1 MQESAPNKK
10 GRWVVS
16 LFSEGA
22 KRSSPPNKKIK
33 KCNLDEAMIRFTS
46 YNAAAQP
53 RWVGKAGSGGDR
65 GVPGGAGCTAMS
77 IKLREL
83 IRSIRACKTAAEVWV
98 FFWGGE
104 GEQAW
109 RVGVGTSCNLAA
121 VDFLGEAPG
130 SLWVAWHQCL
140 DGMDS
145 LQWTDGGLKD
155 LSIWDN
161 LSGLNA
167 FECFF
172 ARLHDFDSFFGMQ
185 LVEWFQGYTL
195 PFVLLFGS
203 RACFPLSSCGWHMF
217 LLKLAGSWKRAIYT
231 P

>member
-98 FFWGGE
+98 FFWGGRGNKP
-104 GEQAW
+104 GEL
-109 RVGVGTSCNLAA
+109 VLELAA
-121 VDFLGEAPG
+121 T
-130 SLWVAWHQCL
+130 
-140 DGMDS
+140 
-145 LQWTDGGLKD
+145 LQ
-155 LSIWDN
+155 
-161 LSGLNA
+161 
-167 FECFF
+167 
-172 ARLHDFDSFFGMQ
+172 Q
-185 LVEWFQGYTL
+185 LIFWGKPQEVCE
-195 PFVLLFGS
+195 
-203 RACFPLSSCGWHMF
+203 
-217 LLKLAGSWKRAIYT
+217 
-231 P
+231 